1 MATAAPLSGLS
12 YMLIVGYLCAKME
25 MLMATIMQE
34 KEYKTKQSLMLPTEA
49 HEALYTMPGEATT
62 QVLSQL
68 SSDDIV
74 DDAFV
79 ESTADDAVMDDTI
92 DLDEDEEDEE
102 EVSEPDALANLPLI
116 EGEDDSLSMYLHE
129 IGRVPLL
136 HAEDE
141 VRLAQS
147 MERAQQEIARAA
159 SLHVQPDR
167 RIVAQG
173 EDARRRLT
181 EANLRLVV
189 SIAKKYLGR
198 GLSLQDLIQEGNTG
212 LIGAVEK
219 FDYTRGYK
227 FSTYATWWIRQSIGR
242 ALANQGR
249 TIRLPVH
256 MTETVNRLLRTS
268 RRLMQ
273 ELGREPTNREI
284 AERMEITEERV
295 AEIIRINQRP
305 VSLETP
311 LNEDGDSSLGDFVED
326 TDAVAPTEGAD
337 RYLLKE
343 QMKNVLSNLTER
355 ERVIIQMRYGFADG
369 QSHSL
374 EDIGRRLN
382 VTRERVRQIEAK
394 ALRKLRMLSVANHL
408 QDYLN

>member
-1 MATAAPLSGLS
+1 
-12 YMLIVGYLCAKME
+12 
-25 MLMATIMQE
+25 
-34 KEYKTKQSLMLPTEA
+34 
-49 HEALYTMPGEATT
+49 
-62 QVLSQL
+62 
-68 SSDDIV
+68 
-74 DDAFV
+74 
-79 ESTADDAVMDDTI
+79 
-92 DLDEDEEDEE
+92 
-102 EVSEPDALANLPLI
+102 
-116 EGEDDSLSMYLHE
+116 
-129 IGRVPLL
+129 
-136 HAEDE
+136 
-141 VRLAQS
+141 
-147 MERAQQEIARAA
+147 MERGQQEAMRAS
-159 SLHVQPDR
+159 SLRVEPDR
-167 RIVAQG
+167 RVVAMG

-256 MTETVNRLLRTS
+256 MTETVNRMMRTS
-268 RRLMQ
+268 RRLLQ
-273 ELGREPTNREI
+273 ENGREPTNSEI
-284 AERMEITEERV
+284 AESMGISEERV
-295 AEIIRINQRP
+295 MEIIRINQRP

-326 TDAVAPTEGAD
+326 TDAVAPNDGAD
-337 RYLLKE
+337 RFLLKE
-343 QMKNVLSNLTER
+343 QMQGVLSSLNER
-355 ERVIIQMRYGFADG
+355 ERIIIQMRYGFSDG

>member
-1 MATAAPLSGLS
+1 MATATPLSGLS
-12 YMLIVGYLCAKME
+12 SILIVGYLCAKME
-25 MLMATIMQE
+25 MLMAMIMQE
-34 KEYKTKQSLMLPTEA
+34 KEYKTKQSLMLPDEA
-49 HEALYTMPGEATT
+49 HDALYTMPGEATT

-68 SSDDIV
+68 SSHDI
-74 DDAFV
+74 
-79 ESTADDAVMDDTI
+79 ADDTVMDDPI
-92 DLDEDEEDEE
+92 DIEEDDDEE
-102 EVSEPDALANLPLI
+102 EKVAAESDALTNLPLI

-136 HAEDE
+136 RAEDE
-141 VRLAQS
+141 VRLAQL
-147 MERAQQEIARAA
+147 MEHAQKERERAA
-159 SLHVQPDR
+159 SLHIQPDR

-198 GLSLQDLIQEGNTG
+198 GLNLQDLIQEGNTG

-256 MTETVNRLLRTS
+256 MTETVNRLMRTS

-311 LNEDGDSSLGDFVED
+311 LNEEGDSSLGDFVED

-337 RYLLKE
+337 RFLLKE
-343 QMKNVLSNLTER
+343 QMKSVLANLTER

>member
-1 MATAAPLSGLS
+1 
-12 YMLIVGYLCAKME
+12 
-25 MLMATIMQE
+25 MATILQE
-34 KEYKTKQSLMLPTEA
+34 QKYDNNSSLILPTET
-49 HEALYTMPGEATT
+49 HEALYTMPGAAKNRL
-62 QVLSQL
+62 LSTL
-68 SSDDIV
+68 TAPDMGEDTMV
-74 DDAFV
+74 DDEMNAIEAEAV
-79 ESTADDAVMDDTI
+79 DEDDNDD
-92 DLDEDEEDEE
+92 DELEDEEITRN
-102 EVSEPDALANLPLI
+102 ALVDLPRI
-116 EGEDDSLSMYLHE
+116 DGEDDSLSMYLHE

-136 HAEDE
+136 RAADE
-141 VRLAQS
+141 VRLAQL
-147 MERAQQEIARAA
+147 MERGQQESMRAA
-159 SLHVQPDR
+159 NLHVEPDR
-167 RIVAQG
+167 RVIAMG

-256 MTETVNRLLRTS
+256 MTETVNRMMRTT

-273 ELGREPTNREI
+273 EIGREPTTSEI
-284 AERMEITEERV
+284 AESMGISEERV
-295 AEIIRINQRP
+295 MEIIRINQRP

-311 LNEDGDSSLGDFVED
+311 LNEEGDSSLGDFVED
-326 TDAVAPTEGAD
+326 TDAVAPNEGAD
-337 RYLLKE
+337 RFLLKE
-343 QMKNVLSNLTER
+343 QMQGVLSSLNER
-355 ERVIIQMRYGFADG
+355 ERIIIQMRYGFSDG

-394 ALRKLRMLSVANHL
+394 ALRKLRMLSIANHL

>member
-1 MATAAPLSGLS
+1 
-12 YMLIVGYLCAKME
+12 ME
-25 MLMATIMQE
+25 MLMATILQE
-34 KEYKTKQSLMLPTEA
+34 QKYNNNSSLKMPSET
-49 HEALYTMPGEATT
+49 HEALYTMPGEAKTRL
-62 QVLSQL
+62 LSTL
-68 SSDDIV
+68 ASPDMGEDTMVEDEIEDVIEEEASEDD
-74 DDAFV
+74 
-79 ESTADDAVMDDTI
+79 EE
-92 DLDEDEEDEE
+92 LEDEDLEQ
-102 EVSEPDALANLPLI
+102 DALAGLPHI
-116 EGEDDSLSMYLHE
+116 DGEDDSLSMYLHE

-136 HAEDE
+136 RAADE
-141 VRLAQS
+141 VRLAQL
-147 MERAQQEIARAA
+147 MERAQQEVVRAS
-159 SLHVQPDR
+159 SLRAEPDR
-167 RIVAQG
+167 RVVAMG

-256 MTETVNRLLRTS
+256 MTETVNRMMRTS
-268 RRLMQ
+268 RRLLQ
-273 ELGREPTNREI
+273 ENGREPTNSEI
-284 AERMEITEERV
+284 AESMGISEERV
-295 AEIIRINQRP
+295 MEIIRINQRP

-326 TDAVAPTEGAD
+326 TDAVAPNDGAD
-337 RYLLKE
+337 RFLLKE
-343 QMKNVLSNLTER
+343 QMQGVLSSLNER
-355 ERVIIQMRYGFADG
+355 ERIIIQMRYGFSDG